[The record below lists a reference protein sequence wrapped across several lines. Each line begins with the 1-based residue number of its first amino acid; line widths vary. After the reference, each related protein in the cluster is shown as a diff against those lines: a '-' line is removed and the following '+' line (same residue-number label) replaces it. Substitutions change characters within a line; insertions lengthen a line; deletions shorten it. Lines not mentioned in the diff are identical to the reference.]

1 MRTRYHRKS
10 RGKHRSSASRV
21 FNLLYYCLETENTL
35 REGKYMNEEC
45 IGYQLVFL
53 TNLKLLINRGNYIF
67 FFNLR
72 ACFSIMYVCKATH
85 GKVNTPLHT

>member
-1 MRTRYHRKS
+1 M
-10 RGKHRSSASRV
+10 

-45 IGYQLVFL
+45 IGYKLVFL

-67 FFNLR
+67 FVTNRLAFQSFMCVRQLM
-72 ACFSIMYVCKATH
+72 AK
-85 GKVNTPLHT
+85 

>member
-1 MRTRYHRKS
+1 M
-10 RGKHRSSASRV
+10 GKHRSSASRV

-35 REGKYMNEEC
+35 REGKC

-67 FFNLR
+67 FVTNGLAFQSFMCVRQLM
-72 ACFSIMYVCKATH
+72 AFE
-85 GKVNTPLHT
+85 VNTPLRT

>member
-1 MRTRYHRKS
+1 M
-10 RGKHRSSASRV
+10 

-67 FFNLR
+67 FVTNGLAFQSFMCVR
-72 ACFSIMYVCKATH
+72 
-85 GKVNTPLHT
+85 